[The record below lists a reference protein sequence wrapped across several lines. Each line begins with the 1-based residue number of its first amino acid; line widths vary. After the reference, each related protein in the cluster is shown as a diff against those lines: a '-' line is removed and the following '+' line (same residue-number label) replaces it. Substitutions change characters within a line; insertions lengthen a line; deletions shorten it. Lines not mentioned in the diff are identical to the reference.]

1 MIKKFNKLGYFL
13 EYKILKAEEY
23 GVPQLRRRAII
34 VGSRMD
40 MDLFQYPE
48 TKISEPFT
56 VYDAISDLPR
66 LNINDGDEEL
76 DLLDG
81 FSSKSKYQKWC
92 RGIIDIESLLDD
104 KKNKSSQPVQTS
116 LF

>member
-1 MIKKFNKLGYFL
+1 MSRPSRCFPTVDVIVPVYNACDDVLKCISSLIEKTD
-13 EYKILKAEEY
+13 ILHR
-23 GVPQLRRRAII
+23 VII
-34 VGSRMD
+34 
-40 MDLFQYPE
+40 
-48 TKISEPFT
+48 
-56 VYDAISDLPR
+56 
-66 LNINDGDEEL
+66 INDGDEEL